1 MGTWILPRHI
11 LIIEAHP
18 DGHDRHLCGAL
29 ADAYATGAANAG
41 LMLRRLDIAKLD
53 FPLLRSRD
61 EFENE
66 MIPEGLGIAVE
77 AIQWAEHIVIIFPLW
92 LGTMPALL
100 KAFLE
105 QVFRPGVAFEY
116 RNRGFAKRLLAGC
129 SARLIVTMGM
139 PAPVYRFWY
148 GGHGVN
154 GLRRSILN
162 FSGVRPV
169 RQTFFGMVEQMDEA
183 ERKRRLAKVEAL
195 GRRGL

>member
-1 MGTWILPRHI
+1 MPRHI

-41 LMLRRLDIAKLD
+41 FTLRRLDIAKLD
-53 FPLLRSRD
+53 FPLLRSRE
-61 EFENE
+61 EFENG
-66 MIPEGLGIAVE
+66 MVPEALAAAAE
-77 AIQWAEHIVIIFPLW
+77 AIQWAEHIVVIFPLW

-105 QVFRPGVAFEY
+105 QVFRPGVAFQY
-116 RNRGFAKRLLAGC
+116 RDHGFAKRLLAGC

-139 PAPVYRFWY
+139 PTPVYRFWF

-162 FSGVRPV
+162 FAGVRPV
-169 RQTFFGMVEQMDEA
+169 RQTFFGMVEQVDEA
-183 ERKRRLAKVEAL
+183 ARKRWLTKVEAL